1 MLFSE
6 DCELLHRVNIEHQQ
20 FYPQIGWVEH
30 DAEEIY
36 KNTIEAIHCLLEQEE
51 VNGKDISYSLAI
63 TNQRET
69 VVVWNRHTGK
79 SVYHAVV
86 WQCQRGAAIC
96 KELKDKGYSELVQ
109 RKTGLLIDPYFS
121 ASGAK
126 WILDNVENARELAEK
141 GDLLMGTIDSWLIW
155 KLTEGRKHLTD
166 YTNAS
171 RTMLFNIHTLDW
183 DEELLKLFTIP
194 RNMMPEA
201 LPCDAV
207 FGETTIEG
215 LFKSPIQI
223 AGVLGDS
230 HGALT
235 GQMCF
240 EAGMGKV
247 TYGTGSSVMVNIGE
261 EAVAAPEGLV
271 TSVGFSALGKVYY
284 AFEGNI
290 HCTGATI
297 KWMVEK
303 LGLVDSFNQ
312 IETLATSVKN
322 NDGVYLVPAF
332 TGLGAPW
339 WKPDA
344 KAAIWGMTLNAGK
357 AHVLRAGLESIAYQ
371 VKDLIDMMTWQAGI
385 ELKAL
390 RVDGG
395 PTKNQFLM
403 QFQADMLH
411 AVINRS
417 EIEEASALGAVVMN
431 GFARKKWAS
440 FQEAAAMRTID
451 NCIAP
456 CMEEKELQS
465 LYSGWR
471 EAVKK
476 VIGQNN

>member
-1 MLFSE
+1 MERIFLILLPSPISAKRWLF
-6 DCELLHRVNIEHQQ
+6 
-20 FYPQIGWVEH
+20 G
-30 DAEEIY
+30 
-36 KNTIEAIHCLLEQEE
+36 T
-51 VNGKDISYSLAI
+51 DIPASPFIMPWYGNASGERLFA
-63 TNQRET
+63 
-69 VVVWNRHTGK
+69 K
-79 SVYHAVV
+79 
-86 WQCQRGAAIC
+86 
-96 KELKDKGYSELVQ
+96 KGYSGLVQ

-261 EAVAAPEGLV
+261 EAVTAPEGLV
-271 TSVGFSALGKVYY
+271 TSVGFSALGKFPLYRSHY
-284 AFEGNI
+284 QMDGGEIGI
-290 HCTGATI
+290 G
-297 KWMVEK
+297 
-303 LGLVDSFNQ
+303 GLV
-312 IETLATSVKN
+312 
-322 NDGVYLVPAF
+322 
-332 TGLGAPW
+332 
-339 WKPDA
+339 
-344 KAAIWGMTLNAGK
+344 
-357 AHVLRAGLESIAYQ
+357 
-371 VKDLIDMMTWQAGI
+371 
-385 ELKAL
+385 
-390 RVDGG
+390 
-395 PTKNQFLM
+395 
-403 QFQADMLH
+403 
-411 AVINRS
+411 
-417 EIEEASALGAVVMN
+417 
-431 GFARKKWAS
+431 
-440 FQEAAAMRTID
+440 
-451 NCIAP
+451 
-456 CMEEKELQS
+456 QS
-465 LYSGWR
+465 
-471 EAVKK
+471 
-476 VIGQNN
+476 N

>member
-1 MLFSE
+1 MISRIITIDQSTSATKAMLFSE

-121 ASGAK
+121 ASGVK

-194 RNMMPEA
+194 RSMMPEA

-344 KAAIWGMTLNAGK
+344 KACHLGNDTECWKSACAACRIGIHCLSSEGFDRHDDPAGRN
-357 AHVLRAGLESIAYQ
+357 RAESVA
-371 VKDLIDMMTWQAGI
+371 
-385 ELKAL
+385 
-390 RVDGG
+390 
-395 PTKNQFLM
+395 
-403 QFQADMLH
+403 
-411 AVINRS
+411 
-417 EIEEASALGAVVMN
+417 
-431 GFARKKWAS
+431 
-440 FQEAAAMRTID
+440 
-451 NCIAP
+451 C
-456 CMEEKELQS
+456 
-465 LYSGWR
+465 
-471 EAVKK
+471 
-476 VIGQNN
+476 